1 MAGEVEQVPVS
12 DIENLIL
19 KIPMVLKCHVT
30 INDWGGVEEIHAL
43 STVERAPKQIVRD
56 IESALL
62 SQWNLRVD
70 HKRISIAQIVP
81 DAPSQNLGRL
91 IIGEYFMDWDTANQ
105 MGHATV
111 TLHPGNNIME
121 EYEGE
126 WQGRYIPSQYHHV
139 MAQATIEA
147 INNVPG
153 ITHRFVLA
161 ELRTL
166 ALASRSVVV
175 VGLSFLNRRRREEV
189 LIGAAQ
195 ERGDGQGAAIRA
207 VLDAINRRISGNDTP
222 TLESILANASSRDHR
237 SQESE
242 AD

>member
-1 MAGEVEQVPVS
+1 MAGGIEQVPVT

-19 KIPMVLKCHVT
+19 RIPMVLKCHVT
-30 INDWGGVEEIHAL
+30 VNDWGGVEEIHAL

-70 HKRISIAQIVP
+70 HKCISIAQIVADEP
-81 DAPSQNLGRL
+81 TRTMGRL

-111 TLHPGNNIME
+111 TLHPGNDRTQ
-121 EYEGE
+121 EYQGE

-139 MAQATIEA
+139 MAHATIEA
-147 INNVPG
+147 INSIPELRD
-153 ITHRFVLA
+153 RFILA

-166 ALASRSVVV
+166 AIANRSVVV
-175 VGLSFLNRRRREEV
+175 VGLSFLNQRRREEV
-189 LIGAAQ
+189 LIGAVQ

-207 VLDAINRRISGNDTP
+207 VLDALNRRISGTDKP
-222 TLESILANASSRDHR
+222 TLEALLRGAGLGSDKDPN
-237 SQESE
+237 EE
-242 AD
+242 FE

>member
-1 MAGEVEQVPVS
+1 MAGDVEQVPVS

-30 INDWGGVEEIHAL
+30 INDWGGIEEIHAL

-81 DAPSQNLGRL
+81 DAPSVNMGRL

-111 TLHPGNNIME
+111 ALHPGNDREE
-121 EYEGE
+121 EYLGE
-126 WQGRYIPSQYHHV
+126 WQGRYIPSQYHYV
-139 MAQATIEA
+139 MAQAA
-147 INNVPG
+147 IDAVNRIPG

-166 ALASRSVVV
+166 ALANRSVVV
-175 VGLSFLNRRRREEV
+175 VGLSFLNQRRREEV

-207 VLDAINRRISGNDTP
+207 VLDAINRRISGTDTP
-222 TLESILANASSRDHR
+222 TLESIVAKATRGGLRD
-237 SQESE
+237 QESDTE
-242 AD
+242 